1 MKKKILF
8 FLIFMGC
15 YNLYAMSGNQLSDFC
30 DEKSHVDKGL
40 CAGYVNGFIDALSFI
55 QATLENRGVNSSMI
69 MLTRPDGVTNGQLIK
84 ITKKYLEENPNELHY
99 DGTTLIYNSMF
110 DIFHKDYF
118 ITIEKIKK

>member
-1 MKKKILF
+1 
-8 FLIFMGC
+8 
-15 YNLYAMSGNQLSDFC
+15 MSGNQLSDFC